1 MNALQEVM
9 TFKEATDYL
18 GKSPSY
24 LNNYVATEKLE
35 EGVHYRTAGRVKIIL
50 RKVVEKIKGGFK
62 VLTTQESL
70 KIVNECVDTEMTEGC
85 HNDYIEDYSG
95 KLEFYLSNVKAD
107 SYIGYLKDNY
117 GVDEMDAFTLQ
128 QVIIDTIKEKC
139 RAQ

>member
-50 RKVVEKIKGGFK
+50 KSVVDKIKGGFK
-62 VLTTQESL
+62 VLTIQESL
-70 KIVNECVDTEMTEGC
+70 KIVNECVETEMTEGC
-85 HNDYIEDYSG
+85 HSDYVEDYNSP
-95 KLEFYLSNVKAD
+95 LEFYLSNVEKD
-107 SYIGYLKDNY
+107 SYIGYLQENY
-117 GVDEMDAFTLQ
+117 EIDEEDAISLQ
-128 QVIIDTIKEKC
+128 EEIMREIKAKC
-139 RAQ
+139 